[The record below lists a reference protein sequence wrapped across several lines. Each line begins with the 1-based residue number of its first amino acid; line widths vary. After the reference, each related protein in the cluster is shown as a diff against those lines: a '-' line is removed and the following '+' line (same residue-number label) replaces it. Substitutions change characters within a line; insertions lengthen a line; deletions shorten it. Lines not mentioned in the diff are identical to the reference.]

1 MAVWVREWDGGKRG
15 GGKKAWWV
23 FIKHEGKRKARRI
36 GPGPEGRWAAML
48 VAEQLRAKI
57 ALWEFNLNDEPRLTL
72 AAFAARWLDG
82 HVEHNLRPTTAPKYR
97 EVMRKHWLPRLGSMA
112 LRDIT
117 RATIRAHVQQ
127 LQRDYQNNTIR
138 WFLNV
143 PQSCLAAAVADGHL
157 ADNPALHSTKGLW
170 RGNAG
175 RNRDIDV
182 FTKPEIMALLRRA
195 EAIAP
200 MTHMM
205 VLTLARTGLRIS
217 ELLGLRVEDLDFE
230 RREIHLRRTW
240 GNHSRGPDYYGIPKS
255 GKTRIVD
262 MSQQLKSALQTW
274 VASLPQPTWLFPASH
289 GRPPT
294 PNTFY
299 PVHWKPLFKD
309 SALITYRHP
318 HVLRHSYATH
328 LLQQRESPV
337 YVKEQLGHASIRITV
352 DLYGHAIRTWGKD
365 AVDRLDDVG
374 SSEVKS
380 GTSTSGKGLW
390 IVKGGGS

>member
-36 GPGPEGRWAAML
+36 GPGPEGRRAAML

-57 ALWEFNLNDEPRLTL
+57 ALREFNLNDEPRLTL

-112 LRDIT
+112 LRVIT
-117 RATIRAHVQQ
+117 RAHVQQ

-143 PQSCLAAAVADGHL
+143 LQSCLAAAVADAHL

-205 VLTLARTGLRIS
+205 VLTLARSGLRIS

-230 RREIHLRRTW
+230 RREIHVRRTW
-240 GNHSRGPDYYGIPKS
+240 GNHS
-255 GKTRIVD
+255 
-262 MSQQLKSALQTW
+262 
-274 VASLPQPTWLFPASH
+274 
-289 GRPPT
+289 
-294 PNTFY
+294 
-299 PVHWKPLFKD
+299 
-309 SALITYRHP
+309 
-318 HVLRHSYATH
+318 
-328 LLQQRESPV
+328 
-337 YVKEQLGHASIRITV
+337 
-352 DLYGHAIRTWGKD
+352 LYGHAIRTWGKD
-365 AVDRLDDVG
+365 AVGRLDDVG
-374 SSEVKS
+374 LSEVKS